1 MLENV
6 FSYSGVDHNFLGG
19 RAAQHCF
26 FREQWTT
33 ENSLQVCVHAF
44 NAFCIDFCLHCVV
57 MIDYRQ
63 WEEWLLCWS
72 GEARPAI
79 KYGWVKIYLMQACVQ
94 TFACLMPWFSTLL
107 SRHFEIVR
115 FRFTVFYP
123 QVFCLKQHLFPSRRG
138 FEWTT
143 HIFHSSHNR
152 YLSFTRADQPLEER
166 RLMKKRLGLDRNNE
180 EKDSAVN
187 EVINDG
193 QCGNRGMELQKWRSV
208 KWMHVCREEEKPKR
222 DDKKNDKS
230 GGRRDFELVWYVV
243 WTTPYF

>member
-1 MLENV
+1 
-6 FSYSGVDHNFLGG
+6 
-19 RAAQHCF
+19 
-26 FREQWTT
+26 
-33 ENSLQVCVHAF
+33 
-44 NAFCIDFCLHCVV
+44 

-72 GEARPAI
+72 GEARPAM
-79 KYGWVKIYLMQACVQ
+79 KYGWVKIYLTQACVQ

-138 FEWTT
+138 TT

-152 YLSFTRADQPLEER
+152 YLSFTRADQPLGEG

-180 EKDSAVN
+180 KKDSAVN

-193 QCGNRGMELQKWRSV
+193 QCGSRGWN
-208 KWMHVCREEEKPKR
+208 CRGGGVWSECMYAGRKR
-222 DDKKNDKS
+222 NEREMTRRMTKVE
-230 GGRRDFELVWYVV
+230 GGEILSWFDM
-243 WTTPYF
+243 